1 MNNATKVTDPRKG
14 MIHGTIVSRI
24 LSLLS
29 IIYSWY
35 YVVNF
40 YILIYNYG
48 TIQAMHTDKL
58 GVAWGRGYGC
68 GVKLNFGTVILSPT

>member
-1 MNNATKVTDPRKG
+1 MTCLTTWFVHCYHT
-14 MIHGTIVSRI
+14 H
-24 LSLLS
+24 
-29 IIYSWY
+29 WY

-68 GVKLNFGTVILSPT
+68 GVKLNFGTKILSPT

>member
-29 IIYSWY
+29 IIYSWL
-35 YVVNF
+35 NQRTL
-40 YILIYNYG
+40 YILYN
-48 TIQAMHTDKL
+48 IIADVLSAKL
-58 GVAWGRGYGC
+58 SEENPAIFVSL
-68 GVKLNFGTVILSPT
+68 V